1 MSAEAGTVVHTAG
14 AEAAAGR
21 RTVPKV
27 LLFANT
33 DWYLWNFRLPLA
45 RAIRARGAE
54 VVFVSP
60 PGPYAGRLVAA
71 GFRWLGVSMSRRGM
85 KPWQEAATLMHLVHI
100 YRRERPDVVHHF
112 TLKCILYGGLAARA
126 AGVRRIVSAVTGM
139 GYVFASDDLAARAAR
154 PLVRR
159 LLRAGT
165 GGRHARLVVQNP
177 DDREAVVAS
186 GMIGRAQ
193 VRLIPGSG
201 VDTRRFRPH
210 ARREDEAGGP
220 FRFLFA
226 ARLLR
231 DKGLADYVAAAQ
243 ALRASGVAAEF
254 LVAGETDPGNP
265 ASFDDAD
272 IAAWRAQG
280 AVRFLGQVEDM
291 PALMATVDAM
301 VLPTTYREGVP
312 RSLIEAAAA
321 GLPVVTT
328 DSPGCRDIVAD
339 GHNGFLVPKRDAC
352 ALADALRRLATDRV
366 AASRMGRAGRAKVLS
381 EFDERIVLA
390 RTLAVYGELLP
401 AWRWDADDAQA
412 CGALPAYHA
421 A

>member
-1 MSAEAGTVVHTAG
+1 MSAH
-14 AEAAAGR
+14 R
-21 RTVPKV
+21 SPKV

-45 RAIRARGAE
+45 RAIRARGAD

-60 PGPYAGRLVAA
+60 PGAYAPRLVAA
-71 GFRWLGVSMSRRGM
+71 GFRWLPVPMSRRGM
-85 KPWQEAATLMHLVHI
+85 RPWQELATLAHLVRL

-154 PLVRR
+154 PVVRR

-165 GGRHARLVVQNP
+165 GGRDARLIVQNP

-201 VDTRRFRPH
+201 VDTRRFAPRAPQ
-210 ARREDEAGGP
+210 AADPGRP

-231 DKGLADYVAAAQ
+231 DKGLADYVAAAR
-243 ALRASGVAAEF
+243 ALRAGGVAAEF

-265 ASFDDAD
+265 ASFDDAA
-272 IAAWRAQG
+272 IAAWRAEG
-280 AVRFLGQVEDM
+280 DVRFLGQVEDM
-291 PALMATVDAM
+291 PALMASVDAM
-301 VLPTTYREGVP
+301 VLPSTYREGVP

-321 GLPVVTT
+321 GLPLVTT

-339 GHNGFLVPKRDAC
+339 GRNGFLVPGRDAR
-352 ALADALRRLATDRV
+352 ALAAALRRLATDRAL
-366 AASRMGRAGRAKVLS
+366 AAAMGRAGRERVLG
-381 EFDERIVLA
+381 EFDERIVFA
-390 RTLAVYGELLP
+390 RTLGVYGELLP
-401 AWRWDADDAQA
+401 AWRWDVDEGTPP
-412 CGALPAYHA
+412 CALPA
-421 A
+421 